1 MPFRFLEEEATA
13 DIAFEAW
20 GKGIEETFLSAGD
33 AVMNV
38 MVEDLDSI
46 RPGERRTF
54 KLKNE
59 ALDLFL
65 LGFLQELIYYKD
77 SESLMLRPESVC
89 IQKQESQ
96 FVLEATARGEKLDP
110 TPHRPGVDVKAVTLH
125 RFSLEK
131 NPQGWKAFVILDI

>member
-1 MPFRFLEEEATA
+1 
-13 DIAFEAW
+13 
-20 GKGIEETFLSAGD
+20 
-33 AVMNV
+33 MNV

-46 RPGERRTF
+46 RPRERRTF
-54 KLKNE
+54 KLKSE
-59 ALDLFL
+59 ALDLLL

-77 SESLMLRPESVC
+77 SESLMLQPESIR

-110 TPHRPGVDVKAVTLH
+110 RRHRQAVDVKAVTLH

-131 NPQGWKAFVILDI
+131 TSQGGKVFVSWIFRVKIQVSLPLA